1 MTKKI
6 FHSARVAAVAA
17 LSVLGMSFGASA
29 AVAQP
34 ALPPLPAAPALPQLP
49 AAPALPVPGSPAPA
63 VPGIPGIQLPT
74 NLGPK
79 QIVAFGDSFTA
90 NAGKTG
96 PRGLESGQ
104 VPWVAN
110 CATDMENW
118 PKLAAAKL
126 NKSLGDWSCNGTGG
140 MPIVQLKA
148 YLESAIAY
156 GDLGPGTEKVVLMYG
171 GMDTVQWFDTASVLA
186 GQVNTNPT
194 LFRGLIKDVVNR
206 VHQVAPGAEVVLASY
221 PEYATNDQLCLFNV
235 GPTVNPI
242 PAPGGTKIQEGLR
255 DSIRLAAEASG
266 AKFID
271 VYQATIGHGTCQPDP
286 AQRWTAGIVDPVIG
300 PMPNHP
306 TVAGEHAMGD
316 IIAGQLY

>member
-1 MTKKI
+1 MMKKS

-34 ALPPLPAAPALPQLP
+34 ALPPSLPQLP
-49 AAPALPVPGSPAPA
+49 AAPALPVPGSPAPL
-63 VPGIPGIQLPT
+63 VPGAGSSNLPPA
-74 NLGPK
+74 GPK

-90 NAGKTG
+90 NAGKGG
-96 PRGLESGQ
+96 PRGLQASQ

-110 CATDMENW
+110 CLTDMENW
-118 PKLAAAKL
+118 PKLVGAKL
-126 NKSLGDWSCNGTGG
+126 NKTVGDWSCNGTGG
-140 MPIVQLKA
+140 MPMVQLKA

-156 GDLGPGTEKVVLMYG
+156 GDLAPQTEKVVLMYG